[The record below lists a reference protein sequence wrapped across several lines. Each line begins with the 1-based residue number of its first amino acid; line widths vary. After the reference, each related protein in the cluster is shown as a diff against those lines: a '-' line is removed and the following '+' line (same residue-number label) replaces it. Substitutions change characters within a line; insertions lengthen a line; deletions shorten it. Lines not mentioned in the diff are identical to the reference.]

1 MRITN
6 NIILHN
12 TSSNINGNKV
22 NVDSL
27 NQQMTSQKKIQ
38 RPSEDPVIAI
48 RALRL
53 RSNLSEIEQYYER
66 NIPDA
71 ESWLDVTETA
81 LSNMKTIL
89 TDIRT
94 QCEYGA
100 SDQITA
106 DDRKTILTTLE
117 KLRKQVY
124 SEGNADYAGRTVF
137 TGYRTNKK
145 LTFMED
151 ETKTSYEIS
160 QKFTYSDLEEHR
172 YYGNE
177 VTVPQTENEVLNG
190 TIADHTHAAYQRIRF
205 AYGDIGKIDGETA
218 GTVTDAN
225 NNTINVGKVE
235 LHYKDAAGTIPSPT
249 IQATVYDTYEDW
261 LAASGGS
268 EYSIPDGEAVIIR
281 HSGEMIF
288 NNDTAATVKN
298 GEAQLEIKYTKT
310 GFSNGEV
317 ARNTTMT
324 ARM

>member
-12 TSSNINGNKV
+12 TSSNINGNKI
-22 NVDSL
+22 NVDNL

-151 ETKTSYEIS
+151 ETTTSYEIS

-177 VTVPQTENEVLNG
+177 VTVPQTENDVLNG

-205 AYGDIGKIDGETA
+205 GYGDIGTINGETA
-218 GTVTDAN
+218 GTRTDAN
-225 NNTINVGKVE
+225 NNTIK
-235 LHYKDAAGTIPSPT
+235 K
-249 IQATVYDTYEDW
+249 W
-261 LAASGGS
+261 
-268 EYSIPDGEAVIIR
+268 R
-281 HSGEMIF
+281 HC
-288 NNDTAATVKN
+288 
-298 GEAQLEIKYTKT
+298 
-310 GFSNGEV
+310 
-317 ARNTTMT
+317 
-324 ARM
+324 